1 MEQMLDTT
9 MIITEIRELLEELLG
24 EKDFVFMK

>member
-1 MEQMLDTT
+1 MPQMLDTT
-9 MIITEIRELLEELLG
+9 MIITEIRPLLEELLG